1 METGVENAGAAG
13 GPQISTPAAEGA
25 PPAKRL
31 EIDLVGE
38 LSVRQGGEALALPRS
53 RKCRALIAYLAATA
67 RPQRREHL
75 CELLWEVPDDPRGS
89 LRWSLSKIRRVL
101 GDALVAEGELVSID
115 RRAVFIDA
123 AELLDAAE
131 RLDTIATGDLERLA
145 RRCDQAFGRD
155 LDLPRCPEFEGWLIA
170 VREDVRQAQL
180 AILAE
185 LVRRLADDPDRALPF
200 ARTRVACDPLDE
212 RARQDLLDVLAAAGR
227 TDEAER
233 QRRLAV
239 DVLKDAGIAVPAG
252 LSRPLRKPEAEAPRA
267 APLIQRIQFC
277 TAPDGTRIAWSAVG
291 TGPPIVKTA
300 NWMSHLEYE
309 WESPLLRHWLVE
321 LSRQHSLIRYDCRG
335 NGLSDRGAEDLSLD
349 AFVQDLECVTGT
361 IADEKFDLVGI
372 SQGAVFSIAFAVKH
386 PEKVRKLVLFGGF
399 AAGWRHSP
407 SPELR
412 AQRQAMVTLTE
423 VGWGLNN
430 PAFRQMFTSLFV
442 PRATPEA
449 ADWFN
454 ELQRVSASPHEA
466 QRLQLAV
473 AEFDVRPLLA
483 RVRAP
488 TIVFHSRDDA
498 MVPFANG
505 RQLASSIPGAE
516 FVGLDSENHLLLEDE
531 PAWAVFVDHLRDFLA
546 R

>member
-1 METGVENAGAAG
+1 METGVESAGAAD
-13 GPQISTPAAEGA
+13 GPQISTPAGDGPA
-25 PPAKRL
+25 PGRRL
-31 EIDLVGE
+31 EIELVGE
-38 LSVRQGGEALALPRS
+38 LVVRQDGEALALPRS
-53 RKCRALIAYLAATA
+53 RKCRALVAYLAATA
-67 RPQRREHL
+67 KPHRREHL
-75 CELLWEVPDDPRGS
+75 CELLWEIPDDPRGS
-89 LRWSLSKIRRVL
+89 LRWTLSKIRRVL
-101 GDALVAEGELVSID
+101 GDALIAEGELVSID
-115 RRAVFIDA
+115 RGAVSIDVA
-123 AELLDAAE
+123 DLPGATE
-131 RLDTIATGDLERLA
+131 RLDALAVEDLERLA
-145 RRCDQAFGRD
+145 GRCDRPFGLD
-155 LDLPRCPEFEGWLIA
+155 LDLPRCPEFQGWLIA
-170 VREDVRQAQL
+170 VREDVRRAQL
-180 AILAE
+180 AVLAE
-185 LVRRLADDPDRALPF
+185 LVRRLQKDPDRALPF

-212 RARQDLLDVLAAAGR
+212 GAREDLLKVLAAAGR
-227 TDEAER
+227 SDEAER

-239 DVLKDAGIAVPAG
+239 DVLKDAGIPVPAA
-252 LSRPLRKPEAEAPRA
+252 LSRMVRKPEAEAPGAR
-267 APLIQRIQFC
+267 PMIQRIQFC

-291 TGPPIVKTA
+291 SGPPIVKTA

-321 LSRQHSLIRYDCRG
+321 LSREHTLIRYDCRG

-349 AFVQDLECVTGT
+349 AFLQDLECVSGT
-361 IADEKFDLVGI
+361 IADEQFDLVGI
-372 SQGAVFSIAFAVKH
+372 SQGALFSIAFAVRH
-386 PEKVRKLVLFGGF
+386 PERVRKLVLFGGF

-423 VGWGLNN
+423 VGWGMDN

-442 PRATPEA
+442 PRAAPDA

-454 ELQRVSASPHEA
+454 ELQRVSASPQEA

-473 AEFDVRPLLA
+473 AELDVRPLLA
-483 RVRAP
+483 RVKAP

-531 PAWAVFVDHLRDFLA
+531 PAWTVFIEHLRDFLA